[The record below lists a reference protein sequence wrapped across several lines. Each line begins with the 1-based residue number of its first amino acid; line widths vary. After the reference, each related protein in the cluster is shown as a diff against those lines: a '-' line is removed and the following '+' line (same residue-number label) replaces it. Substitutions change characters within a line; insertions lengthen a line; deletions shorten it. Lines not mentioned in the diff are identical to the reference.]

1 MNILITGSQ
10 GFLAKN
16 LALKLKN
23 KNFRIY
29 GIGRGNWKR
38 NEYKRWGYFKNLNND
53 IDLNNISKYKKI
65 SFKYIIHCAGKVIG
79 LSAID
84 DFKTNVLT
92 TQVVLD
98 FIYQYK
104 QKTKLIFMSTLA
116 VYGNGN
122 KSKLLSENTK
132 IKPISNYAHNKILCE
147 KMCIFYSKK
156 YNFDLLIMRASS
168 FFGPGLER
176 QFIYDACKKIYNDN
190 SKFLGTGEEIRDWLY
205 IDDLTILISKILK
218 KGFKKINIYN
228 IGSGVGVAIKD
239 VINFINKQFKKNL
252 KPSFNFA
259 GSDSNPQILIS
270 SINKIKKFNWKPTV
284 NFYIGLERYIHWFK
298 KRFND

>member
-10 GFLAKN
+10 GFLGKN

-29 GIGRGNWKR
+29 GIGRGKWKK
-38 NEYKRWGYFKNLNND
+38 NEYKKWGYFKNLNND
-53 IDLNNISKYKKI
+53 IDLNNISKYKNI

-98 FIYQYK
+98 FIYQSK
-104 QKTKLIFMSTLA
+104 QKAKLIFISTLA

-122 KSKLLSENTK
+122 KSKLLRENSK
-132 IKPISNYAHNKILCE
+132 IKPISNYANNKILCE

-156 YNFDLLIMRASS
+156 YNFDLLIMRISS

-176 QFIYDACKKIYNDN
+176 QFIYDACKKIYNNN
-190 SKFLGTGEEIRDWLY
+190 SKFHGTGEEIRDWLY

-218 KGFKKINIYN
+218 RGFKKINIYN
-228 IGSGVGVAIKD
+228 VGSGVGVAIKD

-259 GSDSNPQILIS
+259 GADSNPQILIS

-284 NFYIGLERYIHWFK
+284 NFYIGLEKYINWFK